1 MLRVCSTSHA
11 PEISVHSLKKDPPKP
26 LYIHP
31 VLSRNSLIGLDGYIM
46 HKMHALFQD
55 FLHSPFLSLKL
66 EIKLLYQAMLQQPTE
81 IKSCLYC
88 MTC

>member
-1 MLRVCSTSHA
+1 MCVEHLSRSSDFNA
-11 PEISVHSLKKDPPKP
+11 LFKRKDPPKP

-46 HKMHALFQD
+46 HIMHVLFQD
-55 FLHSPFLSLKL
+55 FLLSPFLSLKL
-66 EIKLLYQAMLQQPTE
+66 EIKLLHQAMLQQPAE
-81 IKSCLYC
+81 VKYCLYC

>member
-1 MLRVCSTSHA
+1 MCVEHLSRSSDFNA
-11 PEISVHSLKKDPPKP
+11 LFIRKDPPKP

-46 HKMHALFQD
+46 HIMHVLFQD
-55 FLHSPFLSLKL
+55 FLLSPFLSLKL
-66 EIKLLYQAMLQQPTE
+66 EIKLHQAMLQQPAE
-81 IKSCLYC
+81 VKYCLYC